1 MSEFAPAGRTPR
13 MTKSQMR
20 KYLREMEEKRKKA
33 QMELDKMKLQ
43 DELSGEDDELQ
54 ELDKLIDEM

>member
-1 MSEFAPAGRTPR
+1 MSEFAPAGRNPR

-43 DELSGEDDELQ
+43 DELSGEDDELK
-54 ELDKLIDEM
+54 ELDKLIDDM